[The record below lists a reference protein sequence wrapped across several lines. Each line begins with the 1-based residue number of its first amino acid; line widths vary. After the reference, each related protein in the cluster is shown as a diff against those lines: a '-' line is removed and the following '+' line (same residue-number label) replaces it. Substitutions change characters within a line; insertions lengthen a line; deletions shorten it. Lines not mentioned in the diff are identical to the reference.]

1 MKIKNET
8 DKPIKLFFTCGKE
21 WDSREEVVQPGELSD
36 VWLHMEEDD
45 VIVVRRKNGKVKRG

>member
-8 DKPIKLFFTCGKE
+8 DKPIKLFFSGEGK
-21 WDSREEVVQPGELSD
+21 WDDREDIVQPGEISD

-45 VIVVRRKNGKVKRG
+45 VIVVRR

>member
-8 DKPIKLFFTCGKE
+8 DKPIKLFFASEGE
-21 WDSREEVVQPGELSD
+21 WDNREEILRPGELSD

-45 VIVVRRKNGKVKRG
+45 VIIVRR